1 MSARHSFYDIH
12 GLVGMQIIE
21 QGRGGFSRWARLD
34 EPFTSFRVDSLPGVP
49 DVTLELGEFE
59 PNIQNCYLVDH
70 KYHVRHNYLYCEDGW
85 RSFRWRIEIEGFESG
100 PTHVRLSMRGG
111 GLRRV
116 LLPGMYSKMLLTRQ
130 LLAQK
135 LRAKGCLLAHAA
147 GAARSGRA
155 VVFHG
160 RGGSYKTNVL
170 MSMLRSSPEWRPL
183 GDDGVI
189 LKENQALSFPTYP
202 AIFGYRL
209 AHKDTEHL
217 TAFDRFRIVTAAR
230 LPADDAE
237 RTRYASRADVAVLV
251 EMRAGGVDKLMIEE
265 IPLDCNVTAMHHGMH
280 LEQHNS
286 VNMGF
291 NDVYPQYVEA
301 YSYIFQQNDFK
312 TADNDGSGLAGTSSY
327 RISFPLFPGQ
337 EDFIAVSSFINEIV
351 CA

>member
-1 MSARHSFYDIH
+1 MSAGHSFYDFH
-12 GLVGMQIIE
+12 GLVGMRIIDHE
-21 QGRGGFSRWARLD
+21 RGDLKGLAGVDDAFSYFQV
-34 EPFTSFRVDSLPGVP
+34 ESLSGVP
-49 DVTLELGEFE
+49 DVTLELGSFE
-59 PNIQNCYLVDH
+59 PHNHDCYLVDH
-70 KYHVRHNYLYCEDGW
+70 KYHVRQNYLYCEDGW

-100 PTHVRLSMRGG
+100 PTHVRLTMRGG

-116 LLPGMYSKMLLTRQ
+116 VLPGMYSKMLLTRQ
-130 LLAQK
+130 LLAQE

-160 RGGSYKTNVL
+160 RGGNYKTSVL
-170 MSMLRSSPEWRPL
+170 MSLLRSSPEWRPL

-202 AIFGYRL
+202 ALFGYRL
-209 AHKDTEHL
+209 AHKDNEHL
-217 TAFDRFRIVTAAR
+217 TAFDRFRIVTAAH

-237 RTRYASRADVAVLV
+237 RTCYAPGADVAVLA
-251 EMRAGGVDKLMIEE
+251 EMRASGVDKLTIEE
-265 IPLDCNVTAMHHGMH
+265 VPLDRNVTAMLHGMR

-291 NDVYPQYVEA
+291 NDVYPQYLEA
-301 YSYIFQQNDFK
+301 YSYIFQENDFK
-312 TADNDGSGLAGTSSY
+312 TAINSGSGLAGTSSY
-327 RISFPLFPGQ
+327 RICFPLVPCQ

-351 CA
+351 RA